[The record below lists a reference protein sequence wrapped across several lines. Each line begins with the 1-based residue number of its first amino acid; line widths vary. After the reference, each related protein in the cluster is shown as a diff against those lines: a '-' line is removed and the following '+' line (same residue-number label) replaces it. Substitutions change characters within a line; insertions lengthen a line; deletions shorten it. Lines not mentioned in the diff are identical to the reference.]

1 MQLTFTTFERS
12 DVSERWHATGSYVQT
27 GEYAKAGWERVLE
40 ARPLFKGLGC
50 WQRLSGNVFTCITCD
65 KLYKSVYVYA

>member
-12 DVSERWHATGSYVQT
+12 DVSERWHETSSCVQT
-27 GEYAKAGWERVLE
+27 GEHAKAGWERILE

-50 WQRLSGNVFTCITCD
+50 WQRLSGNVFTCIRGD

>member
-1 MQLTFTTFERS
+1 MELTHTTFERS

-27 GEYAKAGWERVLE
+27 GEHAKAGWERVLE
-40 ARPLFKGLGC
+40 ARPLFKGLSC

>member
-1 MQLTFTTFERS
+1 M
-12 DVSERWHATGSYVQT
+12 QT

>member
-1 MQLTFTTFERS
+1 MKLTLTTFERS
-12 DVSERWHATGSYVQT
+12 NVSERWHETGSYIQT
-27 GEYAKAGWERVLE
+27 GEHATADWKLILE

-65 KLYKSVYVYA
+65 KLYKGVYVYA